1 MIKKTDNFRVF
12 FWKVFTLKNSKVKIK
27 ANKTYY
33 LLFSFEIMKKNKQ
46 IIVNTVAVTFL
57 LLSSLSVEAAPKRFR
72 VSFTPAGKGHPQ
84 HTAGGA
90 VRSNQCN
97 TDQLQDPP
105 LTAIVPA
112 NEQSLTSKP
121 HPTFLAYIPP
131 TGASQGVFTIKNQPE
146 NFYYEQ
152 MIPLPSAGGIV
163 AIPLSTK
170 TAGLAAGEYSWYL
183 QIQCGESPSINDP
196 FIGAN
201 ITRVNN
207 KDSATF
213 WYEIAEES
221 LNTPQWDELM
231 NQVNLD
237 FLEGENVTYI
247 K

>member
-1 MIKKTDNFRVF
+1 M
-12 FWKVFTLKNSKVKIK
+12 
-27 ANKTYY
+27 NKFYC
-33 LLFSFEIMKKNKQ
+33 
-46 IIVNTVAVTFL
+46 L
-57 LLSSLSVEAAPKRFR
+57 LLSVAIMKNNQLLITHTATVAFLFLFSLAVEAAPKRFR

-97 TDQLQDPP
+97 IDKVNDKP

-112 NEQSLTSKP
+112 NEQSLTSKS

-131 TGASQGVFTIKNQPE
+131 IGVSQGVFTIKNKPE

-152 MIPLPSAGGIV
+152 MISIPSEGGIV
-163 AIPLSTK
+163 AIPLSTE
-170 TAGLAAGEYSWYL
+170 TSGLAVGKYSWYL
-183 QIQCGESPSINDP
+183 KIQCGESPSMNDP

-207 KDSATF
+207 ENFAPF

-221 LNTPQWDELM
+221 LKTPQWNELM

-237 FLEGENVTYI
+237 FLEDEKINYI
-247 K
+247 Q